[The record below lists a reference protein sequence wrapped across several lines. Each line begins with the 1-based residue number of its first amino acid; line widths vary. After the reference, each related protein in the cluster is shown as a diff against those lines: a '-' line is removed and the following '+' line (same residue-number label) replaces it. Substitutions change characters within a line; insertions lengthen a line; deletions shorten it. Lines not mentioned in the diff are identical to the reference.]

1 MSGGRGVIVAAVL
14 AVAAACGQGCF
25 QPRPEK
31 PAERI
36 HRMRL
41 QYRISGIERE
51 TRTGKDG
58 RPELVM
64 KLAVANTG
72 KEKLGRVT
80 VLLTVK
86 APDGSVTLTRPL
98 TLDVA
103 GIAPGGHGEITAVV
117 PGINATEDDDVSL
130 KMEDQ
135 PRPEVRPTYPEYRGT
150 VN

>member
-1 MSGGRGVIVAAVL
+1 VISGRRVIVAAVL
-14 AVAAACGQGCF
+14 AMAAVGPGCF

-72 KEKLGRVT
+72 KEKLARVT

-103 GIAPGGHGEITAVV
+103 SVAPGGHGEITVVV
-117 PGINATEDDDVSL
+117 PGINATEYDDVSL

-135 PRPEVRPTYPEYRGT
+135 PRPEVRPRYPEYRGT